1 MGAIISNGILNAA
14 GRNSTISLT
23 THDGNLRQNS
33 VIGLVLFLQHWY
45 WYPMLNFLSLSL
57 TPTAIIAVNH
67 KLKVPKSFK
76 IISKDKPSTYKYPE
90 LLKKQEEVKK
100 EKVETV
106 VLSTTAKV
114 KARVERKKAEGGD
127 VEMTDA
133 NEADKDEE
141 KKDGE
146 VATAE
151 ETKKEEVPEPDFLV
165 LNNPTRV
172 LKA

>member
-1 MGAIISNGILNAA
+1 MTTNKYEEVLSRMGAIISNGILNAA

-57 TPTAIIAVNH
+57 TPTAMIAVTHN
-67 KLKVPKSFK
+67 LKVPKSFK
-76 IISKDKPSTYKYPE
+76 VVSKDKPSTYKYPE
-90 LLKKQEEVKK
+90 LLKKSEEIKK

-114 KARVERKKAEGGD
+114 KARTDRKI
-127 VEMTDA
+127 
-133 NEADKDEE
+133 
-141 KKDGE
+141 
-146 VATAE
+146 
-151 ETKKEEVPEPDFLV
+151 
-165 LNNPTRV
+165 
-172 LKA
+172 